1 MKKRKSRAA
10 ARKPQATTR
19 IGGVTRKV
27 VSPTEWRRARAAMTA
42 REKKH
47 MRAMDALAAA
57 RRRMPWTKI
66 DTDYP
71 RRTAG
76 AREPVGPVRWP
87 FAARPLPFH
96 VRAEDRGWPEKGCVG
111 CSFVADQISH
121 LDHIHARDITFA
133 MVSVAPLAD
142 IRGLRE
148 RYGWKQ
154 WPWYSG
160 TAQFARDLDV
170 SDESGNSFGLNVFL
184 RDGQDVY
191 RTHFVARRGLEA
203 FGPPGLSSTSCRSG
217 ARKTGRMRRPERHRA
232 RRTNGGAGTAN
243 TMPMP
248 SAGRAEALSRLPDVG
263 RVDRRRHRG
272 GRRVHWR

>member
-1 MKKRKSRAA
+1 MKKRKSRVA
-10 ARKPQATTR
+10 ARKPHTTTS

-47 MRAMDALAAA
+47 MRAMDTLAAA
-57 RRRMPWTKI
+57 RRRMPWMKV
-66 DTDYP
+66 DKDY
-71 RRTAG
+71 AF
-76 AREPVGPVRWP
+76 EGPQGR
-87 FAARPLPFH
+87 ASLPDLFDGRSQLVLYH
-96 VRAEDRGWPEKGCVG
+96 FMFGPKVEGWPEKGCVG

-148 RYGWKQ
+148 RFGWTQ

-170 SDESGNSFGLNVFL
+170 SDESGNSFGLNVLL
-184 RDGQDVY
+184 RDGEDVY

-203 FGPPGLSSTSCRSG
+203 FGTAWSFFDVVPF
-217 ARKTGRMRRPERHRA
+217 GRQEDWQDAP
-232 RRTNGGAGTAN
+232 AGTPQGA
-243 TMPMP
+243 PYQWWRRHGEYD
-248 SAGRAEALSRLPDVG
+248 ADAVG
-263 RVDRRRHRG
+263 RKG
-272 GRRVHWR
+272 